1 MENEEKIKFSAFVP
15 IVLYLNFSQIAR
27 EQKMKEYKQT
37 RGAITE
43 AIGEAM
49 RLYIKEYGGGQ

>member
-15 IVLYLNFSQIAR
+15 IVLYLNFSQVAR
-27 EQKMKEYKQT
+27 EQRMKECKQT

-49 RLYIKEYGGGQ
+49 HLYLERYGGGQ